1 MLPYRYSY
9 VKPYLAFM
17 STQQSPEDI
26 YKEQSNRSRPSTT
39 EVSDEERSPDPAPAH
54 EANAGDSE
62 GDDVANAAPTDAAGA
77 PDAGADEAEA
87 ADLSAEAAANPLQ
100 QLETDLERLR
110 AERDEAQEKL
120 LRQAAEFQNYKRR
133 QQRER
138 AQLIDVGQGQVIR
151 PMLEVLDDLER
162 SLQAADEFE
171 AEAEHTGPAFSSL
184 REGVQ
189 QVRQKFLDELKRLGV
204 EPIEAVGQPFDEQL
218 HEAMMQQP
226 APDDTAAGTVLQ
238 EIRTGYRMGERILRH
253 SQVIVAA

>member
-1 MLPYRYSY
+1 
-9 VKPYLAFM
+9 M

-26 YKEQSNRSRPSTT
+26 YKEQSSRNRPGAT
-39 EVSDEERSPDPAPAH
+39 EVSDEETSADPAAAH
-54 EANAGDSE
+54 ETNAGDT
-62 GDDVANAAPTDAAGA
+62 GVDDVAAAAPTEEEVAADAAGA
-77 PDAGADEAEA
+77 SGAGAVEAEA
-87 ADLSAEAAANPLQ
+87 ADPAAEEAANPLH
-100 QLETDLERLR
+100 QLEADLERLR

-138 AQLIDVGQGQVIR
+138 AQLIDVGQGQVIL

-162 SLQAADEFE
+162 SLRAADEFE
-171 AEAEHTGPAFSSL
+171 AEADTTGPAFSSL

-204 EPIEAVGQPFDEQL
+204 EPIEAKGQPFNEQL

-226 APDDTAAGTVLQ
+226 APDDAEPGTVLQ

>member
-39 EVSDEERSPDPAPAH
+39 EVSDEERSTDPAPAH

>member
-1 MLPYRYSY
+1 
-9 VKPYLAFM
+9 M

-26 YKEQSNRSRPSTT
+26 YKEQSNRSTSDTT
-39 EVSDEERSPDPAPAH
+39 EASDEEMSTDPAAAHETNAGDAGVGDVAATAPTEVPADAAGASDAGAVEPEAADPAPA
-54 EANAGDSE
+54 
-62 GDDVANAAPTDAAGA
+62 DDD
-77 PDAGADEAEA
+77 
-87 ADLSAEAAANPLQ
+87 ANPLQ
-100 QLETDLERLR
+100 QLEADLERLR

-138 AQLIDVGQGQVIR
+138 AQLIDVGQGQVIL

-171 AEAEHTGPAFSSL
+171 AEAETTGSAFSSL

-204 EPIEAVGQPFDEQL
+204 EPIEAEGQSFDEQL

-226 APDDTAAGTVLQ
+226 APDDANPGTVLQ

>member
-1 MLPYRYSY
+1 
-9 VKPYLAFM
+9 M

-26 YKEQSNRSRPSTT
+26 YKEQSTRGR
-39 EVSDEERSPDPAPAH
+39 
-54 EANAGDSE
+54 AGTAE
-62 GDDVANAAPTDAAGA
+62 APTDEEAPSTGMADQAAAEDTGGDDTDASAEATAASAAGA
-77 PDAGADEAEA
+77 PEA
-87 ADLSAEAAANPLQ
+87 AEEDSLDPVR
-100 QLETDLERLR
+100 QLEVEVERLR

-138 AQLIDVGQGQVIR
+138 AQLIDVGQGQVIL

-162 SLQAADEFE
+162 SLQAADEFKAQ
-171 AEAEHTGPAFSSL
+171 AEETGPAFVSL

-204 EPIEAVGQPFDEQL
+204 EPIEAKGQPFDEQL

-226 APDDTAAGTVLQ
+226 APDDAEPGTVLQ

-253 SQVIVAA
+253 SQVIVAS

>member
-1 MLPYRYSY
+1 
-9 VKPYLAFM
+9 M

-26 YKEQSNRSRPSTT
+26 YKEQSTRGRDGTA
-39 EVSDEERSPDPAPAH
+39 E
-54 EANAGDSE
+54 
-62 GDDVANAAPTDAAGA
+62 APTDEEAASTGMADQAAAEDTGGDDTDASAEATAASAAGA
-77 PDAGADEAEA
+77 PEA
-87 ADLSAEAAANPLQ
+87 AEEDPLDPVQ
-100 QLETDLERLR
+100 QLEAEVERLR

-138 AQLIDVGQGQVIR
+138 AQLIDVGQGQVIL

-162 SLQAADEFE
+162 SLQAADEFKAQ
-171 AEAEHTGPAFSSL
+171 AEETGPAFVSL

-204 EPIEAVGQPFDEQL
+204 EPIEAKGQPFDEQL

-226 APDDTAAGTVLQ
+226 APDDAEPGTVLQ

-253 SQVIVAA
+253 SQVIVAS